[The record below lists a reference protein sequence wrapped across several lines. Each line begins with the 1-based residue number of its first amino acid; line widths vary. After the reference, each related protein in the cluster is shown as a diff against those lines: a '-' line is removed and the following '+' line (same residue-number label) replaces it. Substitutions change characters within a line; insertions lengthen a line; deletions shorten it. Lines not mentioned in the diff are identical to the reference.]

1 MLRRVIFGV
10 AMLLVMTPVAPT
22 ASAADRPPTLYS
34 EPYRPQYHFSPA
46 TNWINDPN
54 GLVYLDG
61 EYHLFFQYN
70 PQGDKWGHM
79 SWGHAVSADLVHWR
93 ELPVAIPEDDR
104 YMIFSGSVVVDS
116 HDSSGFG
123 SPAAAPLV
131 AIYTGAEHAAGGLQ
145 NQQLA
150 YSLDRG
156 RSWTKYAANPVLDMG
171 SSSFRDPKVFW
182 YAPGNT
188 WIMAAVL
195 SDRHQVVLFSSAD
208 LKHWTHLSEFG
219 PAGATDGA
227 WECPDLFPLR
237 VNGNAANLRWVLKL
251 DVFRSAIAAGSGAQ
265 YFIGRFDGTE
275 FHAETDARWLDY
287 GMDFYAAASWAHLPD
302 AESRHVW
309 IAWMNSHHY
318 AQEIPTAPWRGAMT
332 LPREVSLR
340 SESGALKLLQAPVAA
355 LTELRGRHRRLS
367 TLRLGNEPLRIRK
380 PADDGKQLEILAQF
394 APQSAQEFGLK
405 VFVGAGEETLIG
417 YDVPSGMLFVDRSR
431 SGKIPAPIF
440 AERRAAPLAPRR
452 GLIKLH
458 IFLDR
463 SSVEIF
469 ANDGERVMTEQIF
482 ASTGSDG
489 IELYAKGGSARLQS
503 LDLWEMQSA
512 VPRATAEGR

>member
-1 MLRRVIFGV
+1 MFVV
-10 AMLLVMTPVAPT
+10 AYLLVMPQLAFSQT
-22 ASAADRPPTLYS
+22 AAARPPTSYS

-70 PQGDKWGHM
+70 PRGDKWGHM

-104 YMIFSGSVVVDS
+104 YMIFSGSIVVDS
-116 HDSSGFG
+116 RNSSGFG
-123 SPAAAPLV
+123 SPASPPLV

-145 NQQLA
+145 SQQLA

-156 RSWTKYAANPVLDMG
+156 RSWTKYAGNPVLDLG
-171 SSSFRDPKVFW
+171 SNNFRDPKVFW

-195 SDRHQVVLFSSAD
+195 SDRHQVALFSSVD
-208 LKHWTHLSEFG
+208 LKRWTHLSEFG
-219 PAGATDGA
+219 PAGAVDGA
-227 WECPDLFPLR
+227 WECPDLFALR
-237 VNGNAANLRWVLKL
+237 VNGDAADLRWVLKV
-251 DVFRSAIAAGSGAQ
+251 DVYRSTIAAGSGAQ

-275 FHAETDARWLDY
+275 FHADTEARWLDY

-340 SESGALKLLQAPVAA
+340 SESGALDLLQAPAAA
-355 LTELRGRHRRLS
+355 LAGLRGRHRHLGKLHLS
-367 TLRLGNEPLRIRK
+367 DEPRRVAK
-380 PADDGKQLEILAQF
+380 PADDGKRVEILAQF
-394 APQSAQEFGLK
+394 VPQSAQEFGLK
-405 VFVGAGEETLIG
+405 VFVGAVEETLVG
-417 YDVPSGMLFVDRSR
+417 YDVSSGTLFVDRSR

-440 AERRAAPLAPRR
+440 AERRAAPLTPSR

-458 IFLDR
+458 IFLDH

-469 ANDGERVMTEQIF
+469 ANDGERVITEQIF
-482 ASTGSDG
+482 ASAGSDG
-489 IELYAKGGSARLQS
+489 IELYAKGGSALLQS
-503 LDLWEMQSA
+503 LDLWEMHSA
-512 VPRATAEGR
+512 VPRAMAAAR

>member
-1 MLRRVIFGV
+1 MDGRVNSL
-10 AMLLVMTPVAPT
+10 AAYLLVMPQAVL
-22 ASAADRPPTLYS
+22 AATGAALPPALYS
-34 EPYRPQYHFSPA
+34 EPLRPQYHFTPA
-46 TNWINDPN
+46 ANWINDPN

-70 PQGDKWGHM
+70 PQGDRWGHM

-116 HDSSGFG
+116 LNSSGFG
-123 SPAAAPLV
+123 SSGAAPLV
-131 AIYTGAEHAAGGLQ
+131 AIYTGAEHRSGGLQ

-156 RSWTKYAANPVLDMG
+156 RSWTKYAGNPVLDLG
-171 SSSFRDPKVFW
+171 SSNFHDPKVFW
-182 YAPGNT
+182 YAPAST

-195 SDRHQVVLFSSAD
+195 SDRHQVALFSSGD
-208 LKHWTHLSEFG
+208 LKHWTHLSDFG
-219 PAGATDGA
+219 PAGASDGA

-237 VNGNAANLRWVLKL
+237 VNGNAADLRWVLKV

-265 YFIGRFDGTE
+265 YFIGEFDGTE
-275 FHAETDARWLDY
+275 FHAESEARWLDY

-302 AESRHVW
+302 AETRHVW

-340 SESGALKLLQAPVAA
+340 SESGALALLQAPVAA
-355 LTELRGRHRRLS
+355 LTELRGRHS
-367 TLRLGNEPLRIRK
+367 RLGRLLLTGEARRVPKFAN
-380 PADDGKQLEILAQF
+380 DGKQLEILVQF
-394 APQSAQEFGLK
+394 APRSAQEFGLK
-405 VFVGAGEETLIG
+405 VDVGKGEETVIG
-417 YDVPSGMLFVDRSR
+417 YDAPSATLFVDRSH

-440 AERRAAPLAPRR
+440 AERRAAPLEPRH
-452 GLIKLH
+452 GLVKLH

-469 ANDGERVMTEQIF
+469 ANDGERVITEQLF
-482 ASTGSDG
+482 ASANSDG
-489 IELYAKGGSARLQS
+489 IELYAKGGTALLQS
-503 LDLWEMQSA
+503 LDLWEMHSA
-512 VPRATAEGR
+512 VPRATADRR

>member
-1 MLRRVIFGV
+1 
-10 AMLLVMTPVAPT
+10 
-22 ASAADRPPTLYS
+22 
-34 EPYRPQYHFSPA
+34 
-46 TNWINDPN
+46 
-54 GLVYLDG
+54 
-61 EYHLFFQYN
+61 
-70 PQGDKWGHM
+70 
-79 SWGHAVSADLVHWR
+79 
-93 ELPVAIPEDDR
+93 
-104 YMIFSGSVVVDS
+104 MIFSGSIVVDS

-156 RSWTKYAANPVLDMG
+156 RSWTKYAANPVLDQG

-195 SDRHQVVLFSSAD
+195 SDRHQVALFSSAD

-237 VNGNAANLRWVLKL
+237 VNGNAANLRWVLKV
-251 DVFRSAIAAGSGAQ
+251 DVIRSAIAAGSGAQ

-340 SESGALKLLQAPVAA
+340 SESGALNLLQAPVAA
-355 LTELRGRHRRLS
+355 LTELRGRHRRLGK
-367 TLRLGNEPLRIRK
+367 LRLGEEPRRVPK

-503 LDLWEMQSA
+503 LDLWELQSA
-512 VPRATAEGR
+512 VPRAMADGR